1 VCLIHSFHVKRLIIN
16 ADDFGVTPGVNRAIV
31 ELNGAGA
38 LSSATLMATSDSF
51 AEAACES
58 VKQPSL
64 GTGCHVTLVDG
75 NPLLEADAIKKLVT
89 GREGNFRGSLGQ
101 FARDLLLG
109 AIPEEEIEAEAA
121 AQIRRLQAAGVTV
134 THVDTHKHAHVFPGV
149 YRPLLRAARSCG
161 VHAIRNPFEPDWSLA
176 VTHGASG
183 LRRMQVRVLR
193 SLRAG
198 FIESVRRAGL
208 TTTDGA
214 IGVLATGSLN
224 AETLRA
230 FLKAM
235 PDGDWELC
243 CHPGY
248 VDAALGEVRTR
259 LRQSREIERRAL
271 QEVVPGA
278 VGFSLIHF
286 GQLSMRASTV

>member
-1 VCLIHSFHVKRLIIN
+1 MKRLIIN

-38 LSSATLMATSDSF
+38 LSSATLMATSRSF
-51 AEAACES
+51 AEAVHES

-75 NPLLEADAIKKLVT
+75 NPLQDADSIKKLVMRQS
-89 GREGNFRGSLGQ
+89 GQFRESLGR

-109 AIPEEEIEAEAA
+109 EIPEAEIEAEAA
-121 AQIRRLQAAGVTV
+121 AQIRHLQAAGVTV

-161 VHAIRNPFEPDWSLA
+161 VGAIRNPFEPDWSLA
-176 VTHGASG
+176 VTRGASG
-183 LRRMQVRVLR
+183 LRRMQVRMLR
-193 SLRAG
+193 SMRTG
-198 FIESVRRAGL
+198 FLEAVRRAGL

-214 IGVLATGSLN
+214 IGVLATGSLDV
-224 AETLRA
+224 ETLRA

-248 VDAALGEVRTR
+248 VDSALEGVRTR
-259 LRQSREIERRAL
+259 LRQSREIERQAL
-271 QEVVPGA
+271 QEVIPTAGS
-278 VGFSLIHF
+278 FSLIHF
-286 GQLSMRASTV
+286 GQLAMRTAAV